1 MRREWTTKQV
11 GELKILYKSGLSRTQ
26 CAEVLRLPKST
37 VKSAICRFNLYRND
51 KVKKCLTLTG
61 ASAILC
67 AAHRGHGYGIH
78 GHTWEV
84 TVWRKDNGT
93 SAEDLQSELQ
103 TLLSEVD
110 HRELPEELIRGE
122 AIARWVGTKM
132 NAHSVE
138 VRRPLER
145 IYARWENRS

>member
-1 MRREWTTKQV
+1 
-11 GELKILYKSGLSRTQ
+11 
-26 CAEVLRLPKST
+26 
-37 VKSAICRFNLYRND
+37 
-51 KVKKCLTLTG
+51 
-61 ASAILC
+61 
-67 AAHRGHGYGIH
+67 
-78 GHTWEV
+78 
-84 TVWRKDNGT
+84 VWRKDNGT
-93 SAEDLQSELQ
+93 SAEDLQLELQ
-103 TLLSEVD
+103 TLLSEVE